1 MVFEH
6 LTEDEVER
14 LYGDFLL
21 HGMSEDDA
29 FNEVYSMDCRMD
41 SNEKGS
47 LQQGKSY
54 GLERMKNH
62 DTYYT

>member
-14 LYGDFLL
+14 LYEDFLL

-47 LQQGKSY
+47 LQQGKAT
-54 GLERMKNH
+54 
-62 DTYYT
+62 D